1 MLFEVTGL
9 RLDETEFREQDS
21 SEESEEGEQEKVR
34 KSLRKTNSLN
44 LEEFD
49 QLITDL
55 VGDDA
60 INDGEDRN
68 SSPPNESTI
77 N

>member
-34 KSLRKTNSLN
+34 KSQRRTLN

-49 QLITDL
+49 QLITSL

-60 INDGEDRN
+60 INAGEDRD